1 MSGPEAPPPQAIFF
15 RDVLLPGRT
24 RQTSGAPLGYAER
37 TVGCNPPY
45 TLEFQRQIAQVQ
57 VAFLVV
63 PGNNLGTG
71 TVFSVFTDPRSNLVV
86 GRSGGDK
93 GPEIVIIN
101 LCKFQPA
108 LIERAIG
115 VVFAFPTHKHRAA
128 FVYSTRRQ
136 HIASQRLARA
146 SRELFPIAQIA
157 GE

>member
-1 MSGPEAPPPQAIFF
+1 MQEIARSARLRKACSTESTSK
-15 RDVLLPGRT
+15 RNELLDVILHIL
-24 RQTSGAPLGYAER
+24 
-37 TVGCNPPY
+37 
-45 TLEFQRQIAQVQ
+45 LEFQRQIAQVQ